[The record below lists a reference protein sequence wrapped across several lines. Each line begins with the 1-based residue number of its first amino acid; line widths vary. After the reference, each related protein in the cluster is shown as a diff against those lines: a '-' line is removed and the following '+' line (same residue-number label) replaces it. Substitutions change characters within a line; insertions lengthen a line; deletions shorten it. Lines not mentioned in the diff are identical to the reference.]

1 MQAVTNKT
9 LEKLKYD
16 LVRDGLVSF
25 EDVNQATQIAQSQ
38 NTNIGQ
44 VFINSG
50 ILTEDAILK
59 FLEEKLHIPFVN
71 LNDYTIDTNT
81 LKFIPYNDAKK
92 YKILP
97 MFKIEDVLTVAMAD
111 PMDLFAIDKIVETAE
126 CSIEA
131 VIVSENTLV
140 EKIDEYYN
148 EVSDTDKIVTDYV
161 INSADWRNEL
171 HSEDL
176 SDEHIRKIIS
186 AILCQAVSENIHEI
200 IFRLEEDGLE
210 ITFKSQDKTESKG
223 FIPEALID
231 SFVAGLKNAARLDAS
246 VSEIPQ
252 LGKINFK
259 MGDLSL
265 VASVS
270 TFPTI
275 MGERIYIKLY
285 KPPVKLGKLINNNE
299 NYNILI
305 NAANSAGIIFICG
318 PQLSGKTH
326 LIYALLNEI
335 SNSNKNIMTLES
347 ITKYNLPNVSQCELN
362 ENVGFNMD
370 KAARF
375 IEFQSPDIIY
385 LEGVKNKETFDYFSE
400 LVFENKVIIMEFLAN
415 NMEDLRDKMAFSDFE
430 TLKSLISCMVF
441 MHSPESIEV
450 FDKVTA
456 QKYLA

>member
-25 EDVNQATQIAQSQ
+25 EDVNQATQLALSQ

-44 VFINSG
+44 VLINSG
-50 ILTEDAILK
+50 ILSEDAILK
-59 FLEEKLHIPFVN
+59 FLEDKLHLPFVD
-71 LNDYTIDTNT
+71 LNDYSIDTKT
-81 LKFIPYNDAKK
+81 LKFVSYSDAKK

-97 MFKIEDVLTVAMAD
+97 MFKIEDILTVAMAD

-131 VIVSENTLV
+131 VIVSENALL

-148 EVSDTDKIVTDYV
+148 EVSDTDKIMADYA
-161 INSADWRNEL
+161 IDTLDWQNEL
-171 HSEDL
+171 HNEDL

-186 AILCQAVSENIHEI
+186 TILCQAVSENVHEI
-200 IFRLEEDGLE
+200 IFRMGENGFEV
-210 ITFKSQDKTESKG
+210 TFKSADKTESKG
-223 FIPEALID
+223 FIPEVLTD
-231 SFVAGLKNAARLDAS
+231 SFIAKLKNSAKLDSS
-246 VSEIPQ
+246 VSEVPQ
-252 LGKINFK
+252 LGKIDFK

-285 KPPVKLGKLINNNE
+285 KPPVKLGKLINNSDK
-299 NYNILI
+299 YNLLL
-305 NAANSAGIIFICG
+305 NTLSTPGVIFVCG

-347 ITKYNLPNVSQCELN
+347 IAKYNLPNVSQCELN

-370 KAARF
+370 KAAKF

-400 LVFENKVIIMEFLAN
+400 LVFNDKVIIMEFLAN
-415 NMEDLRDKMAFSDFE
+415 NMEDLRDKMAYTDFE
-430 TLKSLISCMVF
+430 TLKSLISCLIF
-441 MHSPESIEV
+441 MHSHDSIEV
-450 FDKVTA
+450 FDKTTA